1 MTLHDSVRPET
12 PPLGENVAMEVNG
25 DLLATDEAPRGTRR
39 HVFRSVR
46 VLALLVIIYYL
57 VLPQLGNQRE
67 TARSLRNLNVWLLL
81 LGLALQIAAL
91 LAYALLTLAAL
102 PHRAIKLGT
111 LFRIQLATKA
121 MGNVLPGGSAT
132 SSALGFRLLTR
143 AGVAGPDAGF
153 ALAASGLGSAV
164 VLNLILWVALL
175 VSIPLS
181 GVSPLYVSVALVG
194 LLVMLLFGG
203 LVLAL
208 LRGQAG
214 AERVARRLAARI
226 TFLDE
231 DRAALLVTRLS
242 TRLRELLR
250 ARQLMRKL
258 LMWSVLNW
266 LLDAASLWVFLRAFG
281 GSLRVDSLVVAFC
294 VTNVLAV
301 IPLTPGGLGIVD
313 GAYIPILLFF
323 GLPRRI
329 ATLGVPSYR
338 FTQYWLPIPL
348 GGLMYLTLRVGPW
361 RIDRE
366 GPRLAGL
373 RTEAAK
379 AAGGEGTVF
388 DWEELRHR
396 EDTQPGS

>member
-1 MTLHDSVRPET
+1 MEPAPAT
-12 PPLGENVAMEVNG
+12 PPEDRGPVQTEPVPTEPGHGEPEH
-25 DLLATDEAPRGTRR
+25 GTKKRRR

-46 VLALLVIIYYL
+46 VIALVVIIYYL
-57 VLPQLGNQRE
+57 VLPQLGNQRD
-67 TARSLRNLNVWLLL
+67 TARSLRTVNVWLLL
-81 LGLALQIAAL
+81 LGLALQISAL
-91 LAYALLTLAAL
+91 FAYSGLTMAAL
-102 PHRAIKLGT
+102 PRRSVRLLT

-121 MGNVLPGGSAT
+121 LGNVMPGGSAA
-132 SSALGFRLLTR
+132 SSALGFRLLVR

-153 ALAASGLGSAV
+153 ALAASGLGSAMM
-164 VLNLILWVALL
+164 LNLLLWLALL

-194 LLVMLLFGG
+194 IFVMLLFGG

-208 LRGQAG
+208 LRGQRG

-231 DRAALLVTRLS
+231 DRAALLVNRLA
-242 TRLRELLR
+242 TRLRELLK
-250 ARQLMRKL
+250 AREL
-258 LMWSVLNW
+258 LRNLVLWSIVNW

-281 GSLRVDSLVVAFC
+281 GSLRVDSLIVAFC
-294 VTNVLAV
+294 VANVLAV

-323 GLPRRI
+323 GMSRGI
-329 ATLGVPSYR
+329 ATLAVPSYR

-348 GGLMYLTLRVGPW
+348 GGLLYLTLRVGPW

-366 GPRLAGL
+366 GPPLDGL

-379 AAGGEGTVF
+379 AVGTVF
-388 DWEELRHR
+388 EWD
-396 EDTQPGS
+396 EDRQPRSR